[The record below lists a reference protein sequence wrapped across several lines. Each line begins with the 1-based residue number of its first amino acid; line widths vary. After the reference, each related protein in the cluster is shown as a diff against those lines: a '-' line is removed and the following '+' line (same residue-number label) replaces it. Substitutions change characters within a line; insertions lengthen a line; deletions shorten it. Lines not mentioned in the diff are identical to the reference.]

1 MRAQV
6 HTVEAFIA
14 ALLLLAGVTF
24 AMQATA
30 VTPLSASTSNQ
41 HIENQ
46 QRVAADDLLAAAD
59 ERGELSEAVLF
70 WNASDEAFHGANERS
85 YYVSGGGPNGFG
97 ESLDR
102 ALGDRRIAFN
112 VRVVYHRTDGT
123 IASTRM
129 VYMGSPSDNA
139 VSASR
144 TVTLYDDSRLTSEEG
159 PGATLAEVNESS
171 TESFY
176 VPDVSEGPLYNVV
189 EVRIVAWRM

>member
-1 MRAQV
+1 MRGQV
-6 HTVEAFIA
+6 HTVEAFVA
-14 ALLLLAGVTF
+14 AFLLLAGVTF

-46 QRVAADDLLAAAD
+46 HRGIANDLLAAAD

-70 WNASDEAFHGANERS
+70 WNASDESFRETGERG
-85 YYVSGGGPNGFG
+85 YYVSGGPPNGFG

-102 ALGDRRIAFN
+102 AFGDRRIAFN

-123 IASTRM
+123 VASVRM
-129 VYMGSPSDNA
+129 VDMGTPTDNA

-144 TVTLYDDSRLTSEEG
+144 TVTLYDDSRLTSEAG

-171 TESFY
+171 TGSFY
-176 VPDVSEGPLYNVV
+176 APDVSEGPLYNVV